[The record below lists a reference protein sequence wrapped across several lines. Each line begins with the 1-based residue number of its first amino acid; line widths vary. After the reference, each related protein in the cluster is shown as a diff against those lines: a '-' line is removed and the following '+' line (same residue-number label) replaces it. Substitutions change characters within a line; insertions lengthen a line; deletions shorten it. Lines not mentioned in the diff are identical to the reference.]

1 MVINGFV
8 QVVLFLILESAR
20 ECFKCFARECIALPI
35 CAAKL
40 RIWKKLRRGG
50 ASSAGGAGG
59 AAIHFVM
66 VEVESYLHSTEVICK
81 ICWLLDLL
89 DLFGFLYGT
98 IY

>member
-1 MVINGFV
+1 M
-8 QVVLFLILESAR
+8 LESAQK
-20 ECFKCFARECIALPI
+20 CCKCFAREYIALSI

-50 ASSAGGAGG
+50 ASTAGGAGG
-59 AAIHFVM
+59 AAVHFVM